1 MPAQKSK
8 AGPGRDGVSA
18 QARHI
23 LREQF
28 GIRTLR
34 PGQAEVMASVLR
46 GNDTIA
52 VMPTASGKSLCYQVP
67 ALCLPGLTVVVS
79 PLIALMKDQDEKL
92 AELGVDAAVFNSATP
107 EAEQTRYR
115 RGTARHRHP
124 ILLATPER
132 LSDREFVQWLQRQ
145 SVSLFVVDEAHCIS
159 QWGHD
164 FRPAYLDIPGVVH
177 ALGAPPV
184 LAMTATATDEVVQ
197 DIAASLNLRAAC
209 VIKVGVY
216 RDNLHYEV
224 RQVAGEESKQ
234 AAVLELVAGTPGSA
248 IVYTAT
254 VKEAEALYEML
265 KEAGE
270 NVGLYHGRL
279 PSRRRTQAQDGFMD
293 GSVRVMVATDAFG
306 MGIDKPDVRLVVHA
320 QLPGSLDAYYQESG
334 RAGRDGKAARC
345 VLIHEEKDKRIQ
357 QFFLANRYPS
367 EEMLQRLVRTVAT
380 APAPLTF
387 AALRDAMPDTGLRK
401 LQVALK
407 LLADAGIVARHADGA
422 ASPAQGDTIS
432 MVAPSDATKDQAQR
446 VAQAARAYR
455 ERAEGDRQTLEAM
468 VAYARSGRCRWRML
482 LDHFGE
488 TPPWERCDTCD
499 SCKLVQAAESAVQAG
514 DLPENEQPQRSQALL
529 HVGDGVRVRRYGA
542 GVVEAV
548 TRERV
553 DIRFPNG
560 DLRRFLPGYV
570 RRLKQK
576 PPLPPGTEAQ
586 ARPAPTCLKTSSI
599 AGSR

>member
-8 AGPGRDGVSA
+8 AAAAENGLSA

-23 LREQF
+23 LRDQF
-28 GIRTLR
+28 GIRALR

-67 ALCLPGLTVVVS
+67 ALCLSGLTVVVS

-107 EAEQTRYR
+107 DAEQARYR
-115 RGTARHRHP
+115 RGAARRRHP

-132 LSDREFVQWLQRQ
+132 LSDRDFIQWLQRQ

-164 FRPAYLDIPGVVH
+164 FRPAYLEIPGVVRT
-177 ALGAPPV
+177 LGSPPV
-184 LAMTATATDEVVQ
+184 LAMTATATDAVIQ
-197 DIAASLNLRAAC
+197 DIAASLDLRAVC

-216 RDNLHYEV
+216 RDNLHYAV
-224 RQVAGEESKQ
+224 RQVAGEENKQ
-234 AAVLELVAGTPGSA
+234 AAVRELVAQTQGSA

-254 VKEAEALYEML
+254 VKEAEALYDML

-279 PSRRRTQAQDGFMD
+279 PSARRTQAQDAFMS
-293 GSVRVMVATDAFG
+293 GTVRIMVATDAFG

-334 RAGRDGKAARC
+334 RAGRDGKEARC
-345 VLIHEEKDKRIQ
+345 VLIHEEKDKRVQ

-380 APAPLTF
+380 APAPLSL
-387 AALRDAMPDTGLRK
+387 AALREAMPDTGQRK
-401 LQVALK
+401 LQVGLK
-407 LLADAGIVARHADGA
+407 LLQDAEIVVRHAAGA
-422 ASPAQGDTIS
+422 SDPARDDDFSLAAPGD
-432 MVAPSDATKDQAQR
+432 DAKEQAQR
-446 VAQAARAYR
+446 VVDAARAYR
-455 ERAEGDRQTLEAM
+455 ERAESDRQTLEAM

-488 TPPWERCDTCD
+488 VPPWERCDTCD
-499 SCKLVQAAESAVQAG
+499 SCKLVQAAESAAQAG
-514 DLPENEQPQRSQALL
+514 DLPESEQPQRSQALL

-560 DLRRFLPGYV
+560 ELRRFLPGYV

-576 PPLPPGTEAQ
+576 PPLPPGSGTQVRPTEP
-586 ARPAPTCLKTSSI
+586 RLKTRV